1 MTTLSSE
8 ELQAQRS
15 DFGLRLSNSMAKY
28 GPLCV
33 GIDPHRK
40 LLTDWGYNVDAEGA
54 ELFSMRMLQAANG
67 RAAAVKFQTPM
78 FERYG
83 AKGFEALERVL
94 YAARQMGVI
103 HHRRLPARR
112 PVHHEFPPSQTPISS
127 PVHRCWPTPSRCC
140 RTMARVR

>member
-40 LLTDWGYNVDAEGA
+40 LLTDWG
-54 ELFSMRMLQAANG
+54 
-67 RAAAVKFQTPM
+67 
-78 FERYG
+78 
-83 AKGFEALERVL
+83 
-94 YAARQMGVI
+94 
-103 HHRRLPARR
+103 
-112 PVHHEFPPSQTPISS
+112 
-127 PVHRCWPTPSRCC
+127 
-140 RTMARVR
+140 